1 MFNTAIRKIWPVLAT
16 ASGIIALLVAA
27 VWLILFFGDRH
38 PMRDRQADGDVAA
51 RSESGTLILHNA
63 PRQLPEVVFQ
73 DDSGAELSLAD
84 FKGRFL
90 LLNLWATWCVPCREE
105 MPTLDSLQAK
115 LGGDDFEV
123 VALSVDRA
131 GMPVVRSFYRE
142 IGISHLALYIDS
154 SMKASFALAVGLPT
168 TMLIDRKGREI
179 GRLVGPARWD
189 SPEMIETI
197 QSLMADGE

>member
-1 MFNTAIRKIWPVLAT
+1 
-16 ASGIIALLVAA
+16 
-27 VWLILFFGDRH
+27 
-38 PMRDRQADGDVAA
+38 MRDRQAAGYVTAPN
-51 RSESGTLILHNA
+51 ETGTLVQHDA
-63 PRQLPEVVFQ
+63 PSKLPEIVFQ
-73 DDSGAELSLAD
+73 DDSGAKLSLAD
-84 FKGRFL
+84 FQGRFL

-115 LGGDDFEV
+115 LGGNEFEV

-168 TMLIDRKGREI
+168 TLLIDRKGREI

-189 SPEMIETI
+189 SPEMIEII